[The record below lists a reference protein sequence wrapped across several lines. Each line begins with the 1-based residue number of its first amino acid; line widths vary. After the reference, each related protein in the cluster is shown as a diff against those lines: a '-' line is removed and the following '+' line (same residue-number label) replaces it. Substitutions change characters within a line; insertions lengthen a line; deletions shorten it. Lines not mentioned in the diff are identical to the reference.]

1 MPRDETCK
9 NMVAHMSC
17 GAVPRRRAGPA
28 GRAAPTM
35 HSILLFSLNPAGL
48 SGIFFPF
55 SLSCLMGPHFGILVH
70 LSERESDL
78 CQILLHGIPN

>member
-1 MPRDETCK
+1 MPRDGTCK

-17 GAVPRRRAGPA
+17 GAGPA

-35 HSILLFSLNPAGL
+35 HSVLLFSLNPAGL

-70 LSERESDL
+70 LSEIESDL
-78 CQILLHGIPN
+78 CQILLQGIPN